1 MQPCKTASA
10 VHDCACCV
18 GRRQQAYL
26 SQKPWPDVELCSDR
40 HAQTEQLSPACARLH
55 LEQARARAEEIRRT
69 AWIPALCML
78 AVRQSCLK
86 VEEAEAGSFRET
98 RPPRVSGN
106 AERACSKAELQS
118 RRTQERSACTGE
130 RFWSIGVATGAFVNS
145 SRKKHALS
153 LAFKPQRRWHGLPP
167 RKAGSGSIMRCFLY
181 AGLPPQ
187 CALAAGMIC
196 FSML

>member
-1 MQPCKTASA
+1 MGRNYGTDKSLQARNELCVSQVCIWDKHGHSGVKMQPCKTASA

-69 AWIPALCML
+69 AWIPALGML

-118 RRTQERSACTGE
+118 RRTQERSACHRRKVLVNWCGNW
-130 RFWSIGVATGAFVNS
+130 RF
-145 SRKKHALS
+145 
-153 LAFKPQRRWHGLPP
+153 
-167 RKAGSGSIMRCFLY
+167 C
-181 AGLPPQ
+181 
-187 CALAAGMIC
+187 
-196 FSML
+196 